1 MATMK
6 YTIFPRVLCVE
17 DNSDISGYISK
28 MLNIAGYQVVIAENL
43 IEGLKLAK
51 SEQFDLILLD
61 YNLPDGTGIEL
72 CKLIR
77 VLDTRTP
84 ILFFS
89 NLTDPEIRQAAIA
102 AGAQGYIGK
111 MEAFDLLEQT
121 ITNLIQSGRMKTTIT
136 SLPGSEVPV
145 EIFSQQDFDRFV
157 ERYNA
162 DFHFLLM
169 RASTGSYDCLLTS
182 FFVLKDLYNAI
193 IKLHEVGRCEFRVIP
208 YPISLRASED
218 LLAGLGFNE
227 VEMERIESFLKFI
240 KETEGRE
247 FEEILDEGLMINCPK
262 SSNETQTSI

>member
-1 MATMK
+1 MNYAL
-6 YTIFPRVLCVE
+6 FPRILCVE
-17 DNSDISGYISK
+17 DNPDISGYISK
-28 MLNIAGYQVVIAENL
+28 MLNIAGYQVDIAQNV
-43 IEGLKLAK
+43 IEGLRLAK
-51 SEQFDLILLD
+51 NENFDLILLD

-77 VLDTRTP
+77 VLDTHTP
-84 ILFFS
+84 IFFYS
-89 NLTDPEIRQAAIA
+89 NLTDPAIRQAAID
-102 AGAQGYIGK
+102 AGAQGYIEK

-121 ITNLIQSGRMKTTIT
+121 ITNLIQSGGKKTAKA

-145 EIFSQQDFDRFV
+145 EIFSQQDFDRLV

-218 LLAGLGFNE
+218 LLTSLAFNE
-227 VEMERIESFLKFI
+227 EEIERIESFLKFI

-247 FEEILDEGLMINCPK
+247 LEEILDEGLLINCPK
-262 SSNETQTSI
+262 RSDENQTSI